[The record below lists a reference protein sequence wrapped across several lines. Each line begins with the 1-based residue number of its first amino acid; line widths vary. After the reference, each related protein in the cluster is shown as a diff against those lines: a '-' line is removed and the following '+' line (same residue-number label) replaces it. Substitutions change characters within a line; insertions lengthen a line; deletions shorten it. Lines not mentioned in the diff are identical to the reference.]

1 MLRQDVVALSLDE
14 GLDVD
19 DGVGGVDGLVGSN
32 AYRGKATSKSKVK
45 SNITSCCPRG
55 NGEMDCALAC
65 CANELGS
72 ITALSNFYYL
82 PLWHKLIGM
91 EWNQAQLNCVV

>member
-1 MLRQDVVALSLDE
+1 MLRQDVVALSLDK

-45 SNITSCCPRG
+45 SKVTSSCPRG
-55 NGEMDCALAC
+55 NGEMASAFTFST
-65 CANELGS
+65 NELGS
-72 ITALSNFYYL
+72 ISALSIFFIFL
-82 PLWHKLIGM
+82 FGIS
-91 EWNQAQLNCVV
+91 

>member
-45 SNITSCCPRG
+45 SKVTSSCTRG
-55 NGEMDCALAC
+55 NGEMDCAFTFSTSS
-65 CANELGS
+65 LGS
-72 ITALSNFYYL
+72 IPVLSIFYL